1 MAETRKF
8 QPSSSAVGDAVRA
21 ALGEPVRP
29 VQPGRAPAPASEAA
43 EQPAQPATPVTVRT
57 FTFGA
62 TRRPDKPAGQSDDA
76 SEQ

>member
-8 QPSSSAVGDAVRA
+8 QPSNSVVGDAVRA

-29 VQPGRAPAPASEAA
+29 VQPGSGPAAPEPAAPAGV
-43 EQPAQPATPVTVRT
+43 PVTVRT

-62 TRRPDKPAGQSDDA
+62 RPAAKPAEGG
-76 SEQ
+76 ENER

>member
-29 VQPGRAPAPASEAA
+29 VQPGVRPAPASGAA
-43 EQPAQPATPVTVRT
+43 PAASDTPDAPVAVRT
-57 FTFGA
+57 FTFGVQ
-62 TRRPDKPAGQSDDA
+62 RQPVGESDA
-76 SEQ
+76 E